1 MNILALPL
9 TIFNQ
14 QGQRELLEFQ
24 TQGKQIFF
32 FQLVYQKKFFC
43 QFFKIPINYNQIL
56 KN

>member
-24 TQGKQIFF
+24 TQGKQIIF
-32 FQLVYQKKFFC
+32 LGSLSKK
-43 QFFKIPINYNQIL
+43 IL
-56 KN
+56 LSIF